1 MVRWTQICPP
11 LLTALFIAA
20 PAAHAGEAANDPARP
35 WFAQVEV
42 HGSLLNDTADSSLIG
57 VTFGPA
63 VKVGRRWGRWGVF
76 LSLEQNSWLGTDFG
90 SALQPGSINIG
101 VGGEVSYAGGFIRTS
116 LAAGP
121 SVLLWETALDQPGST
136 GIFVDVRPVGLR
148 WAVKDWL
155 VLMFDPMSFALVAP
169 VLGSPSLVLVQYRTS
184 FTTEFRW

>member
-1 MVRWTQICPP
+1 LP
-11 LLTALFIAA
+11 LLATLALA
-20 PAAHAGEAANDPARP
+20 PPAHAGEAKIDPERP

-57 VTFGPA
+57 VTFGAA
-63 VKVGRRWGRWGVF
+63 VKVGHRWGRWGVF
-76 LSLEQNSWLGTDFG
+76 LSLEQNSWLSADFG
-90 SALQPGSINIG
+90 STLEPGAINIG
-101 VGGEVSYAGGFIRTS
+101 VGGEVTYAGGFIRTS
-116 LAAGP
+116 LAVGP
-121 SVLLWETALDQPGST
+121 SVLLWDTALDDAGST

-169 VLGSPSLVLVQYRTS
+169 VLSSPSVTLVQYRAT